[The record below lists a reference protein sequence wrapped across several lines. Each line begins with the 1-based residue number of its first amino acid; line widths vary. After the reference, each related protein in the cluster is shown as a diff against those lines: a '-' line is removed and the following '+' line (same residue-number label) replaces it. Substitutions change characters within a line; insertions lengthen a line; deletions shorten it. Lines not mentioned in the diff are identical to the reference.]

1 VGWLVSNFEEVLRTI
16 SYGESALGRLRRDQ
30 VAAYPRH
37 YELWYTYAGGFNL
50 PLNGAIDQIIE
61 SRGRLSAEEVLA
73 LYNTFLSPNR
83 LDERVEEVGG
93 QVVSEISELSQ
104 LIAAA
109 LAAGKQYGQTLDA
122 ASVELRQ
129 VADGSSLKE
138 IVSRLTAATSAA
150 TAQNRELE
158 GELANSRAE
167 LGQLRT
173 NLESIRYESLIDPLT
188 GLANRKHFDKSI
200 ERAMANAGVSNTSL
214 ALLMIDIDHFKRFND
229 QYGHQTGDQ
238 VLRLVAMAIK
248 HAIKATDIACRYG
261 GEEFGVILPETSFL
275 SAQAVAERIRNTVR
289 AREVVKRST
298 GQTLGRI
305 TVSIGVAAFQVAD
318 RKQSLIERA
327 DSRLYA
333 AKRAGRDRVVA
344 ADTRHRTNERVA

>member
-1 VGWLVSNFEEVLRTI
+1 MNTFEEVLRTI

-50 PLNGAIDQIIE
+50 PLNGAVDEIIE

-93 QVVSEISELSQ
+93 KVVSEISELSEF
-104 LIAAA
+104 IASA
-109 LAAGKQYGQTLDA
+109 LEVGKQYGQTLDT
-122 ASVELRQ
+122 ASTELGQVTDGETLKQIVE
-129 VADGSSLKE
+129 
-138 IVSRLTAATSAA
+138 RLTSATYAAAE
-150 TAQNRELE
+150 QNRRLE

-167 LGQLRT
+167 LGELRT
-173 NLESIRYESLIDPLT
+173 NLESIRYESMIDPLT

-200 ERAMANAGVSNTSL
+200 ERAIANAGVGNTPL

-229 QYGHQTGDQ
+229 HYGHQTGDQ
-238 VLRLVAMAIK
+238 VLRLVAMSIK
-248 HAIKATDIACRYG
+248 HAIKGTDIACRYG

-289 AREVVKRST
+289 AREVVKKST

-305 TVSIGVAAFQVAD
+305 TVSIGVAAFQIAD
-318 RKQSLIERA
+318 RKQRLIERA

-333 AKRAGRDRVVA
+333 AKRAGRDQVVSH
-344 ADTRHRTNERVA
+344 DLSEHDSERVA